1 MSDQHQSETSET
13 KGKKNGKESASKKEG
28 PKKGI
33 RGIAKQARDGVA
45 SAGNFVQEKFSY
57 REFED
62 AFGKMMAPAKEAGQ
76 AEVRKIRAKN
86 PEITPEE
93 LLRKLRKRFISR
105 VTSTGAAVGG
115 TAALPGVGTV
125 AALSAA
131 MGDGAVSVGST
142 MFYVYSVLDVL
153 DLDLEDLDS
162 ERAFIL
168 TILLGGSGSSTV
180 TKIAERTGGTLG
192 KKVAKSTPRATIQ
205 QINKVLGRNFVTRF
219 GSRQGI
225 VVLGKIAP
233 FGIGAAIGAGLN
245 YALAQAVIK
254 ATNATVR
261 DVIADLP
268 TPRPD
273 IEELIITV
281 DAEIVE
287 EDQAGLDG
295 EARELDGPRD

>member
-1 MSDQHQSETSET
+1 MSDRESKTSNPRGPNDGENGDSEA
-13 KGKKNGKESASKKEG
+13 KG
-28 PKKGI
+28 PKKDI
-33 RGIAKQARDGVA
+33 RGIAKQARDGVVNV
-45 SAGNFVQEKFSY
+45 GNIVQGKFSY

-62 AFGKMMAPAKEAGQ
+62 AFGKMMAPAKAAAQ
-76 AEVRKIRAKN
+76 AEVRNIRAKN
-86 PEITPEE
+86 PEITSEE
-93 LLRKLRKRFISR
+93 LLRKLKKRFVSR

-115 TAALPGVGTV
+115 SAALPGVGTV
-125 AALSAA
+125 AALGAA
-131 MGDGAVSVGST
+131 LGDGAVSVGST
-142 MFYVYSVLDVL
+142 MFYVYAVLDVL
-153 DLDLEDLDS
+153 ELDLEDLDS

-168 TILLGGSGSSTV
+168 TVLLGGSGSSTV
-180 TKIAERTGGTLG
+180 TRIAERTGGTLG
-192 KKVAKSTPRATIQ
+192 KKVAKKTPRATIQ
-205 QINKVLGRNFVTRF
+205 QINKVLGRNFVTRY

-281 DAEIVE
+281 EAEVVD
-287 EDQAGLDG
+287 EDQADT
-295 EARELDGPRD
+295 AATVQELDEPKS